1 LCRREGFEPQV
12 AQEATQMQTIVS
24 LVSAGLGVAIVPA
37 SIQKLHRA
45 RVLYRALQP
54 NDVMTEMALIHDPA
68 NPSRVLDA
76 FVELVEK
83 TAHS

>member
-1 LCRREGFEPQV
+1 
-12 AQEATQMQTIVS
+12 MQTIVS

-45 RVLYRALQP
+45 RVLYRSLQP
-54 NDVMTEMALIHDPA
+54 NDVMTEMALVYDA
-68 NPSRVLDA
+68 GSRSRVLKA

-83 TAHS
+83 AAEA